1 MQLKTPLVFGD
12 AQDPRRNG
20 RHDIRS
26 S

>member
-12 AQDPRRNG
+12 AEDPRRNG